1 MLTDEQLVKFEEEI
15 VSLFNGSESLQTI
28 FDKCRNIFSKL
39 DIEDDWKLREFYCDF
54 LSNFFL
60 GGYYRYSEI
69 QDIEEIK
76 SNPFYLEYCD
86 QLNMMD
92 KEDPFNNLFF
102 LTIDLIE
109 KKHKNIIKKA
119 TSWIDAQ
126 IEASIDSNDIFD
138 GFLFTFG
145 LVTVLKEGFP
155 GMWNEIGDILKDRT
169 VEKGLPSMCYALEK
183 FYYSAENEEI
193 VDALTQVIQ
202 ENGDLLV
209 AKELL
214 GYTYYEMK
222 LWNNA
227 LAMFEQIEDGN
238 SAEMVLFEDS
248 RMFWM
253 AWCYGKRRDYQNE
266 EKYYRK
272 TLEIYN
278 DSEYALN
285 NLGYS
290 LYKQKKYHEAKDVFE
305 KCIAENKDIDCAS
318 NNLVRTLLAMG
329 EADEARTFIKN
340 SKIHISKEL
349 VRRAEKAVQKVVPEK
364 SELPFEDNAQSNKT
378 VNLGV
383 KKHQFSSEKIL
394 EDELVLRMESGIS
407 VFGMPLKVYQAKGAY
422 GRQYIIPHGRID
434 ILAVDDK
441 GDYYVIE
448 LKKDSGYDDAY
459 AQTKAYVDWIQKHLA
474 KSKHKTYGI
483 VCLNSPTKQ
492 LIEKVRN
499 DDLIKLF
506 EYNISYSE
514 IQ

>member
-1 MLTDEQLVKFEEEI
+1 MLTDEQIVRLQKKIVEYFNCSDTPEEAFGKCHQLISGLGDDEWI
-15 VSLFNGSESLQTI
+15 FRES
-28 FDKCRNIFSKL
+28 
-39 DIEDDWKLREFYCDF
+39 YCDYLSITF
-54 LSNFFL
+54 LT
-60 GGYYRYSEI
+60 GYYKYSEI
-69 QDIEEIK
+69 KDIDSFK
-76 SNPFYLEYCD
+76 DSPHYKEYCNQVKKLD
-86 QLNMMD
+86 SS
-92 KEDPFNNLFF
+92 DPFFNMYF
-102 LTIDLIE
+102 LTVDLIE
-109 KKHKNIIKKA
+109 KNYKNIIKKTTA
-119 TSWIDAQ
+119 WIDAQ
-126 IEASIDSNDIFD
+126 IGASTEAGTLFD
-138 GFLFTFG
+138 GALFAFG

-155 GMWNEIGDILKDRT
+155 GMWNEIGDILKERT
-169 VEKGLPSMCYALEK
+169 VENGLSSMCYALEK
-183 FYYSAENEEI
+183 FYYSEENEAI
-193 VDALTQVIQ
+193 IDALTQVIQ
-202 ENGDLLV
+202 ENGNLLV

-227 LAMFEQIEDGN
+227 LAMFEQIEGGN
-238 SAEMVLFEDS
+238 PSEMILFEDTRLFS
-248 RMFWM
+248 M

-272 TLEIYN
+272 TLEFY
-278 DSEYALN
+278 DDAEFALN

-290 LYKQKKYHEAKDVFE
+290 LYKQKKYLEAKSVFE
-305 KCIAENKDIDCAS
+305 KCIAENKDADYAS

-329 EADEARTFIKN
+329 EADEARKFIKN

-349 VRRAEKAVQKVVPEK
+349 VRRAEKAFQKDVPLK
-364 SELPFEDNAQSNKT
+364 IDFSDNEETQINKT

-434 ILAVDDK
+434 ILAIDDK
-441 GDYYVIE
+441 GDFYVIE

-459 AQTKAYVDWIQKHLA
+459 AQTKAYVDWIKKHLA
-474 KSKHKTYGI
+474 KSKHKAYGI
-483 VCLNSPTKQ
+483 ICLNSPTKQ

-499 DDLIKLF
+499 DDFIKLF